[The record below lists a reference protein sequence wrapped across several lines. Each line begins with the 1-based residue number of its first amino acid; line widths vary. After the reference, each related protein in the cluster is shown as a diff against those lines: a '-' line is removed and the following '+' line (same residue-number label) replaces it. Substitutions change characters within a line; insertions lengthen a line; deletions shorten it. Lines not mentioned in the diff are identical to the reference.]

1 MKLHAM
7 GVCVCVCVSSLLSFM
22 HSLPQSCFVKSE
34 SKSRLIHWFFLRQF
48 DWLKVTAGYLDDDYA
63 CMVRIKFDEVYVSLG
78 IFLGSGNEKRV
89 SWRVFAPG
97 NSEMD
102 KWQMVFVCF
111 YSFNGTQAR
120 RHCCLAATSCSDI
133 FRSSWSWNPL
143 LQPRILPQQRFR
155 PSWNVEISQVKKLCW
170 FHPFA
175 CWFHKYSAN
184 HELQHDQLKQW
195 NSNAGEDAG
204 WKTEK
209 HTLHIATQ
217 YGCCD
222 LCRSTWSRQTT
233 GCGVALL
240 QIEGRFTPVLI
251 CMDYWTQSGRN
262 VLKCLYISTST
273 YLRVSNM

>member
-1 MKLHAM
+1 MCTLALRTM
-7 GVCVCVCVSSLLSFM
+7 DPWSSTQWECVCVCVSSLLSFM

-89 SWRVFAPG
+89 SWRVFASG

-143 LQPRILPQQRFR
+143 LQPKDFTSAKIQAKLKRWDFTSQEVMLISSFCMLIPQVFCKPRT
-155 PSWNVEISQVKKLCW
+155 P
-170 FHPFA
+170 
-175 CWFHKYSAN
+175 
-184 HELQHDQLKQW
+184 
-195 NSNAGEDAG
+195 
-204 WKTEK
+204 
-209 HTLHIATQ
+209 
-217 YGCCD
+217 
-222 LCRSTWSRQTT
+222 TWSVETMEFQCRWRCRMEDRKTHPSHRHPIRVLWPLQKHLEQTNDWMWS
-233 GCGVALL
+233 GFVANRREIYTCIDMYGLL
-240 QIEGRFTPVLI
+240 DTV
-251 CMDYWTQSGRN
+251 WK
-262 VLKCLYISTST
+262 KCSKMSILF
-273 YLRVSNM
+273 